1 MLILFFVL
9 SGAELELSVFKN
21 GWIVLIGVIYI
32 LARSVG
38 KYVGAFSSS
47 KMMKCED
54 TIVKYLGITLLPQA
68 GVALGMAMKTKT
80 IFTGD
85 LSNIATIVANITLFA
100 VLIYELFGPMLTK
113 ISLTK
118 AGDIKP
124 EEKKSSRTKDT
135 VEFRRPHEP
144 HPNEHHRFFHHHNKK
159 GE

>member
-1 MLILFFVL
+1 
-9 SGAELELSVFKN
+9 
-21 GWIVLIGVIYI
+21 
-32 LARSVG
+32 
-38 KYVGAFSSS
+38 
-47 KMMKCED
+47 
-54 TIVKYLGITLLPQA
+54 
-68 GVALGMAMKTKT
+68 MKTKS

-85 LSNIATIVANITLFA
+85 LSNIATIGANITLFA

-124 EEKKSSRTKDT
+124 EEKKSARTKDT

-144 HPNEHHRFFHHHNKK
+144 HPNEHHRFFHLPHHHNKK